1 MANRKGYKP
10 PADVGSDRREI
21 VDKDHRRIGHMWP
34 EDFESILKAIY
45 GFGWVATFARYAGL
59 SRDTIDLYRKGSL
72 PIPRH
77 IAQLVTLL
85 RWVDNRRKKRSA
97 FPSVDPFWLPPLE

>member
-21 VDKDHRRIGHMWP
+21 VDSDYRRIGHMWP
-34 EDFESILKAIY
+34 EDFESILKAVY
-45 GFGWVATFARYAGL
+45 DRGWVAQFARYAGL
-59 SRDTIDLYRKGSL
+59 SRDTIDLYRKGIL

-77 IAQLVTLL
+77 IAQLVTLM
-85 RWVDNRRKKRSA
+85 RWVDKKRKKRTA
-97 FPSVDPFWLPPLE
+97 FPCVDTFWLPALE